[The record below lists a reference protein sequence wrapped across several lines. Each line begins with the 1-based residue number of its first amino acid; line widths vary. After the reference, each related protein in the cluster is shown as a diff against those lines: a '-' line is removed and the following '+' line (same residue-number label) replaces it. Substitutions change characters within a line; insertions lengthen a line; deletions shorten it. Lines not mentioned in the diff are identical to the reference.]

1 MQKFISLTLITLSC
15 LSCLSSYAQVEQ
27 QSSLPSK
34 NDTTAIDS
42 SDYWRKLDLN
52 EVIVIAEKT
61 VIDHKPDRIVYYTK
75 NPLAELI

>member
-1 MQKFISLTLITLSC
+1 MQKFISLTLVT
-15 LSCLSSYAQVEQ
+15 LSCLSSYAQMEQ

-61 VIDHKPDRIVYYTK
+61 VIDHKPDRIVYYVSSG
-75 NPLAELI
+75 